1 MSTRR
6 SSPRVPH
13 HPSNSLSRILRSATR
28 VHVPPLTIDRSF
40 TTSTLHSLKFPRAA
54 RSCHQHPAAIQA
66 RAFLLRQLPHTSA
79 RTMSTIS
86 LSDLE
91 FVTRESLASD
101 FKSSGKS
108 LPENTAII
116 DVRNPSF
123 TNLSL
128 IYTKLTMCPQS
139 RYETATTL
147 VVTSKAQHGSPHRN
161 WITKLPS

>member
-28 VHVPPLTIDRSF
+28 VHVPPLTIVRSF
-40 TTSTLHSLKFPRAA
+40 TTSTLHSLKFLRAA

-66 RAFLLRQLPHTSA
+66 RAFLLRRLPHTSA

-108 LPENTAII
+108 LPENTAVI
-116 DVRNPSF
+116 DVRKHSY

-128 IYTKLTMCPQS
+128 IYTRLTMRPRS
-139 RYETATTL
+139 RYETAITSA
-147 VVTSKAQHGSPHRN
+147 VTSKAQPGSLRRN
-161 WITKLPS
+161 SITKLPS

>member
-1 MSTRR
+1 MQLAIGWSTHVSTRR

-28 VHVPPLTIDRSF
+28 VHVPPLTIVRTF
-40 TTSTLHSLKFPRAA
+40 TASTLHSLKFLSAA
-54 RSCHQHPAAIQA
+54 RSSHQHPAAIQA
-66 RAFLLRQLPHTSA
+66 RTFLLRQLPHTSV

-116 DVRNPSF
+116 DVRRP
-123 TNLSL
+123 
-128 IYTKLTMCPQS
+128 I
-139 RYETATTL
+139 
-147 VVTSKAQHGSPHRN
+147 QHKPFPDIHKTDHVPP
-161 WITKLPS
+161 I